1 MSKMRRRIG
10 IALIL
15 IATLIGFGV
24 FFYQQFVDGFFRSRG
39 ILISLGMTC
48 MCLGLALLYRRANTQ
63 QGFDVIVDSSRN
75 K

>member
-1 MSKMRRRIG
+1 MGQMRRRIG

-15 IATLIGFGV
+15 IGTLVGFGV

-39 ILISLGMTC
+39 ILILLGLTC
-48 MCLGLALLYRRANTQ
+48 MCLGLALLYRRADTQ
-63 QGFDVIVDSSRN
+63 RGFEVIVDSSRN